1 MSGPARSHG
10 WRGTSDPL
18 VSHARVLDDRGMKRL
33 IAGPLWF
40 LASWYGYEV
49 LSLLTGVPHGPG
61 PVIALIVAA
70 TVVLDPM
77 HLFWPVRPSRPTASL
92 PSTGLQASAK

>member
-1 MSGPARSHG
+1 
-10 WRGTSDPL
+10 
-18 VSHARVLDDRGMKRL
+18 VSHVRVPDHRGMKRL

-40 LASWYGYEV
+40 MAVWYGYEL
-49 LSLLTGVPHGPG
+49 LSLLTGVPRVAG

-77 HLFWPVRPSRPTASL
+77 HLFWPVRPSRPTTSMAS
-92 PSTGLQASAK
+92 SALQASAK

>member
-1 MSGPARSHG
+1 
-10 WRGTSDPL
+10 
-18 VSHARVLDDRGMKRL
+18 MKRL

-40 LASWYGYEV
+40 LAFWLMYE
-49 LSLLTGVPHGPG
+49 LLWSLTGVPRVAG

-77 HLFWPVRPSRPTASL
+77 HLFWPVRSSRPTASM
-92 PSTGLQASAK
+92 PSSALQASAK